1 MCSNSDDT
9 GVNQQLP
16 IPNITK
22 LPDWKNMASMTHPG
36 KKLYELEYCNV
47 FHSYSAYYAAEEAK

>member
-1 MCSNSDDT
+1 MCSYSDDT

-16 IPNITK
+16 IPYITK

-47 FHSYSAYYAAEEAK
+47 SHSYSAYYAAEEAK